1 MVGRCGRG
9 VLLCGAAVLGA
20 SAIAGASERSQLL
33 VARAQSAYHAR
44 DYARAEALFAEAAAA
59 DGDDAGALYG
69 LGLALG
75 KLGHWEEAEAA
86 FAKALRVRP
95 DFAEARGALD
105 LVRRGRS
112 KREDAAPGPA
122 EREAA
127 SPGRW
132 QLRAATGVQY
142 DSNVRLEPHT
152 AGAGDRDDAAFL
164 FVAGGHFDLL
174 RSERLLLRLD
184 YDFYQTLHPDLDD
197 FDFRSHRVAG
207 LASWAVRRWL
217 RASVQGGYDHYTLG
231 SHAYLQEPFVLPFL
245 SIAEGSRGT
254 TQLLYRHGE
263 QDYLHAPFDGLLDR
277 DGPSDRAGFDQRV
290 FLGGQTRYATLGY
303 EYGRDRPRRAAGA
316 DFDRVTNQAHV
327 GVGLPVGWE
336 TAVELLYLYRN
347 DDYTKPNSQ
356 AGFRKTRQ
364 DDEHHFYAGA
374 KRDLTRHLNVQ
385 LAYYGTINASNIGV
399 FDYRRSVV
407 SLLLEVVY

>member
-1 MVGRCGRG
+1 M
-9 VLLCGAAVLGA
+9 
-20 SAIAGASERSQLL
+20 
-33 VARAQSAYHAR
+33 
-44 DYARAEALFAEAAAA
+44 
-59 DGDDAGALYG
+59 
-69 LGLALG
+69 ALG
-75 KLGHWEEAEAA
+75 RQATAPVG
-86 FAKALRVRP
+86 
-95 DFAEARGALD
+95 LD
-105 LVRRGRS
+105 
-112 KREDAAPGPA
+112 
-122 EREAA
+122 
-127 SPGRW
+127 
-132 QLRAATGVQY
+132 
-142 DSNVRLEPHT
+142 EPHT

-217 RASVQGGYDHYTLG
+217 RASIQGGYDHYTLG

-263 QDYLHAPFDGLLDR
+263 QDYLHTPFDGLLDR

-290 FLGGQTRYATLGY
+290 FLGGQTRYVTLGY

-385 LAYYGTINASNIGV
+385 LAYYGTINASNISV